1 MEEREEGK
9 KRGGRER
16 KEEGGRER
24 RKEGGHLFYH
34 KLGNSVTHHTSLPQP
49 V

>member
-16 KEEGGRER
+16 KEEGGRTFILSQA
-24 RKEGGHLFYH
+24 G
-34 KLGNSVTHHTSLPQP
+34 
-49 V
+49 